1 MWRQFAGLC
10 VKQCKK
16 PTTEGYKMIADYLRE
31 IADKEQ
37 YIWQTLRN
45 L

>member
-16 PTTEGYKMIADYLRE
+16 PTNDGYIKIAEYLKDISDLE
-31 IADKEQ
+31 SLFFKK
-37 YIWQTLRN
+37 L